1 MIDRRQLV
9 ASVAAAA
16 LGAHPALARTKRRGD
31 HARALNRLLDR
42 TSEALLAEYPDDAT
56 FLGLDKGP
64 RAALHGKLTDRSI
77 EADAARGASCAA
89 RLKALKTG
97 LYDMELVA

>member
-16 LGAHPALARTKRRGD
+16 LGAHPALARTKSHGASD
-31 HARALNRLLDR
+31 VRALNRLLDR
-42 TSEALLAEYPDDAT
+42 TSEALLTEYPDDAT

-77 EADAARGASCAA
+77 ERTRRGARPVRPGSRRSRPSTAD
-89 RLKALKTG
+89 G
-97 LYDMELVA
+97 